1 MRRLPQCLQAGWFRL
16 QEALHPRDKNT
27 WWKRGSI
34 FVLILLGVFFATKLV
49 FAVEPLTTEPTIL
62 DRLMLV
68 LAGYAM
74 GVAGALTQGII
85 ICVDLAIRLMM
96 YNGFVTSPV
105 VGAGW
110 AIVRDAMNM
119 FFVIILIYIAVVTIF
134 GKTKVNWMQAVPK
147 MLIFAILINFS
158 RTLCGIMIDI
168 SQVVMMIFANAL
180 RNVAAGNFIQ
190 MLGLNEIYL
199 LSENSTVI
207 QDVAE
212 GNGAPIAFDWF
223 AAGLLSVF
231 MVVMVLAVV
240 LALVAILAWRI
251 VTLWVLVAIAPLAWF
266 MGGIAGVFSQA
277 KGYAEW
283 WSRFICA
290 TAIGPVLTFF
300 LWLTLA
306 VAGAGSLAARG
317 GFVSTTEQGN
327 LNLSGNMSKI
337 FEVEHLISFVLGM
350 GMLMAGFEAANSVCG
365 ASAPFVQKAL
375 GKAKGLP
382 GQLTAGLQKFATKQ
396 AKAAGGAAAGLGLKG
411 ARKLGAGV
419 KAAGGRV
426 GRDVGEWA
434 GGKAGIKYFTKRGRA
449 GLYRDVARK
458 TRGGGFISR
467 GLSKRA
473 DIWGEQLERARMG
486 EVKEMGKGFEGMS
499 TQSKVN
505 ELLRQAKGKTGTS
518 KLRAQNLFMEL
529 AATEEGR
536 RQLSL
541 SGVGD
546 DFWKKNGAEMS
557 ETFKNDPDAKG
568 KLDAFKRA
576 RVDLSGKKW
585 TDAVSTWSDV
595 QALDPEAM
603 EALVKKHGAEN
614 VQKHL
619 ESIGSDKKGVNA
631 WQSLAGYK
639 KDSGEDVKSSNLN
652 AQAIL
657 QGTAT
662 ARGIRFASASAQ
674 DLANVTDED
683 LVANVTEKGVGNEHI
698 RNRLLRSR
706 AAGRIANQNAR
717 AALGESILAS
727 SENVAAS
734 LQENPLLLGALGDEQ
749 MGRFTANNDML
760 AAAHAAMQN
769 KKTRAQMTA
778 AIKADPTGS
787 AQLQQNISRLLAAQ
801 VQNAGDEATKQSAQN
816 HLNEFI
822 AQSQSTHT
830 VEATA
835 LRSAELALSR
845 ATGEKVQ
852 AQGNITKHEQEKETL
867 EKRKGSPQAGDET
880 RLAQLETILSA
891 AKKELE
897 GIDAKIQKL
906 SVDHVAAQANH
917 DKANAPVLMGM
928 IQAEHSSLEKEK
940 TRIESA
946 QAAATEDAEKQRLQI
961 EMTAVT
967 DKMKVLV
974 EKMARLKS

>member
-1 MRRLPQCLQAGWFRL
+1 M
-16 QEALHPRDKNT
+16 
-27 WWKRGSI
+27 
-34 FVLILLGVFFATKLV
+34 VLILLGVFFATTLV
-49 FAVEPLTTEPTIL
+49 FARTPVTTEPTIL

-212 GNGAPIAFDWF
+212 GTGAPVAFDWF

-231 MVVMVLAVV
+231 MVVMVLAVI

-277 KGYAEW
+277 SGYAEW
-283 WSRFICA
+283 WKRFVCA

-327 LNLSGNMSKI
+327 LNLSGNMSSI

-350 GMLMAGFEAANSVCG
+350 GMLMAGFEAANSVCQG
-365 ASAPFVQKAL
+365 SSPFVQKAL
-375 GKAKGLP
+375 GKAKGIP
-382 GQLTAGLQKFATKQ
+382 AQLTAGLQKFATKQ

-458 TRGGGFISR
+458 TRGGGIVSR
-467 GLSKRA
+467 ALSKRA
-473 DIWGEQLERARMG
+473 DVWGEQLERARMG

-541 SGVGD
+541 SGVTD
-546 DFWKKNGAEMS
+546 DFWKKNGAEMN

-568 KLDAFKRA
+568 KLDAFKKA

-595 QALDPEAM
+595 QAMDPEAM
-603 EALVKKHGAEN
+603 EALVKKHGIGD

-619 ESIGSDKKGVNA
+619 ESIGSDKKGVSA
-631 WQSLAGYK
+631 WQSLKGYE
-639 KDSGEDVKSSNLN
+639 KDGNIVKSSNLN

-657 QGTAT
+657 TGTST

-683 LVANVTEKGVGNEHI
+683 LVENVTEKGVGNEHI

-706 AAGRIANQNAR
+706 SVSRIKNAKAREALAESMLTSGAAEAGTALRANP
-717 AALGESILAS
+717 I
-727 SENVAAS
+727 
-734 LQENPLLLGALGDEQ
+734 LLGALGDKQ
-749 MGRFTANNDML
+749 MEKFTEDM
-760 AAAHAAMQN
+760 QD

-778 AIKADPTGS
+778 AIKADPKGN
-787 AQLQQNISRLLAAQ
+787 AQLQQNIARLLAMQ
-801 VQNAGDEATKQSAQN
+801 VQNAGDDATKQSAQS

-830 VEATA
+830 AEATT
-835 LRSAELALSR
+835 LRDAGLALSH

-852 AQGNITKHEQEKETL
+852 VEGNIKKHEQEKETL
-867 EKRKGSPQAGDET
+867 TQRKDSPKEGDEA
-880 RLAQLETILSA
+880 RLAQLEALLKSA
-891 AKKELE
+891 NKELTDIE
-897 GIDAKIQKL
+897 SKIQRL
-906 SVDHVAAQANH
+906 STAHIAAQANH

-928 IQAEHSSLEKEK
+928 MQAERSSLEKVK
-940 TRIESA
+940 TKIESDKTA
-946 QAAATEDAEKQRLQI
+946 PTNITEQTRLEAELQ
-961 EMTAVT
+961 
-967 DKMKVLV
+967 KVIGQIASLD
-974 EKMARLKS
+974 EKMQALTSP